1 VKSLKNKKYWGHL
14 EKEIMNKLDP
24 GEDYLPY
31 AVEPKNLDSNF
42 DGRFSFKDTKNI
54 LLIGKF
60 IAYGMKDDGYVVIT
74 CNSDTFYLYN
84 KYKDEFGLKVDFD
97 DFKDYSPWSI
107 IPLPSKYDMPS
118 KKKHIGSSFDN
129 FLKTNN
135 IELKRDINWALK
147 MLDHD
152 KIVYRESNPKVII
165 YPKSSN
171 ISNLNL
177 KISAEDL
184 FAEDWLVFDGKSF
197 KDILEDLYAGKT
209 IRRKGWHDL
218 LNIGKYGPNKIL
230 SVDDLYANDWEIV
243 DIVAEVDEIQKNIK
257 ENRFEDK

>member
-1 VKSLKNKKYWGHL
+1 
-14 EKEIMNKLDP
+14 
-24 GEDYLPY
+24 
-31 AVEPKNLDSNF
+31 
-42 DGRFSFKDTKNI
+42 
-54 LLIGKF
+54 
-60 IAYGMKDDGYVVIT
+60 
-74 CNSDTFYLYN
+74 
-84 KYKDEFGLKVDFD
+84 
-97 DFKDYSPWSI
+97 
-107 IPLPSKYDMPS
+107 
-118 KKKHIGSSFDN
+118 
-129 FLKTNN
+129 
-135 IELKRDINWALK
+135 

-184 FAEDWLVFDGKSF
+184 FAEDWLVFIGKSF

-218 LNIGKYGPNKIL
+218 LNIGKYGPNKIISL
-230 SVDDLYANDWEIV
+230 DDLYANDWEIV

>member
-31 AVEPKNLDSNF
+31 AVEPKNDNV
-42 DGRFSFKDTKNI
+42 KN
-54 LLIGKF
+54 
-60 IAYGMKDDGYVVIT
+60 
-74 CNSDTFYLYN
+74 
-84 KYKDEFGLKVDFD
+84 
-97 DFKDYSPWSI
+97 
-107 IPLPSKYDMPS
+107 
-118 KKKHIGSSFDN
+118 KHIGSSFDD

-184 FAEDWLVFDGKSF
+184 FAEDWLVFIGKSF

-230 SVDDLYANDWEIV
+230 SLDDLYANDWEIV